1 MTVSR
6 RGFIE
11 YGKVLAAAC
20 VVPRSWFTFSLQA
33 ATGGKNNL
41 GEKDATAFLQ
51 NMTRESIAPFVKST
65 WTVHSEPGKQ
75 TYLTLSAV
83 KEIAAPAAAQQQAA
97 TVPPERSL
105 RTPAVI
111 DTFVLEFQGIGDALP
126 QGTYEMEHAKLGA
139 FSLFIVPAES
149 PTYIAVISHIVS
161 GSANAVPPV
170 KAPRL
175 IKPLIPVGSS
185 DSNN

>member
-20 VVPRSWFTFSLQA
+20 VVPRSWFTFSVQA
-33 ATGGKNNL
+33 ATVGKNGV
-41 GEKDATAFLQ
+41 GENDATAFVQ

-65 WTVHSEPGKQ
+65 WTVHSEPGKH

-83 KEIAAPAAAQQQAA
+83 KDIAAPPADQQQTA
-97 TVPPERSL
+97 TAPAVRSSG
-105 RTPAVI
+105 TPAVV

-126 QGTYEMEHAKLGA
+126 QGTYEMEHGKLGV

-161 GSANAVPPV
+161 GNTNSVPPV

-175 IKPLIPVGSS
+175 VKPLIPVGTSAS
-185 DSNN
+185 DN